1 MPAGLVGQP
10 KPRSR
15 FLRLYRHD
23 RTATRSTGKPNC
35 KTYLPKT
42 LATFHQIP
50 SQKGDQNPAAFPTT
64 WYTRSKPRVAN
75 PTFSKPGQRFERERG
90 TRRRETRLFA
100 CDSLGASKRMSSQL
114 LSLTFESLFFFR
126 VSISSWGGRVVLITS
141 WQVWISR
148 HFFIFSPP
156 TFESWAIPW

>member
-1 MPAGLVGQP
+1 MSVSSLYCCCAAVDAAPKYPLVPIYLCLLVWLVSQSHVAVSRGSTVTIAQQHAARANLIARHICQ
-10 KPRSR
+10 KPS
-15 FLRLYRHD
+15 
-23 RTATRSTGKPNC
+23 
-35 KTYLPKT
+35 
-42 LATFHQIP
+42 ATFHQIP

-114 LSLTFESLFFFR
+114 LSLTFESLFFF
-126 VSISSWGGRVVLITS
+126 SGFY
-141 WQVWISR
+141 Q
-148 HFFIFSPP
+148 
-156 TFESWAIPW
+156 